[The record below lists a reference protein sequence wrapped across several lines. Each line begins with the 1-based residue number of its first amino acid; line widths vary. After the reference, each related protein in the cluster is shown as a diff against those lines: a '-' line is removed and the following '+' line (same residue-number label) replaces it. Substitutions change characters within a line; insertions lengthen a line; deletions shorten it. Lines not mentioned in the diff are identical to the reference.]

1 MNEKAGHTFLAKLGK
16 RRLRP
21 GGVVGTNFLLQEFK
35 NSSDKAILEVGCN
48 MGTTAIQLVKKYHI
62 KNYVACDL
70 DSKALEKAKL
80 NALSKGVSD
89 RITFKE
95 ENALHLSFS
104 DQSFDIIINEAML
117 TMLSDADKEKVLQEY
132 HRVLKPGGILLTH
145 DVMLRT
151 VDATLQR
158 EVIGNLSRAINIHAK
173 PHTQENWNIL
183 FKGARFDVKA
193 SKSGPMSLLNPIGMI
208 RDEGLINTLRIMKNA
223 RKQENKKQFD
233 TMFQTFKKYQNQLGF
248 IATISIKK

>member
-1 MNEKAGHTFLAKLGK
+1 MNEKAGHTFLARLGK

-48 MGTTAIQLVKKYHI
+48 MGTTAIELVKKYHI

-70 DSKALEKAKL
+70 DAKALKKAML
-80 NALSKGVSD
+80 NAKTNKVGD
-89 RITFKE
+89 FITFKE
-95 ENALHLSFS
+95 ENALHLSFL
-104 DQSFDIIINEAML
+104 DESFDIVINEAML
-117 TMLSDADKEKVLQEY
+117 TMLSDPHKEKALKEY
-132 HRVLKPGGILLTH
+132 YRVLKPGGILLTH

-151 VDATLQR
+151 DDTAIQK

-173 PHTQENWNIL
+173 PHTKEEWNNL
-183 FKGARFDVKA
+183 FNSVGFHIKGTKL
-193 SKSGPMSLLNPIGMI
+193 GPMSLLNPLGMI
-208 RDEGLINTLRIMKNA
+208 KDEGLINTLRMIKNA
-223 RKQENKKQFD
+223 RKPENKKQFD
-233 TMFQTFKKYQNQLGF
+233 LMFQTFKKYQNELGF